1 MEDGYRL
8 IDYGV
13 NLNDVIQLMVR
24 AAPLPTI
31 EQSENDEALSEESNK
46 IDEEVV
52 DTKDKKSKQ
61 NVDGSLIYTT
71 CPFYEV
77 NLFKL
82 CCN

>member
-46 IDEEVV
+46 MSVRQAADCRAEGHGERTVCF
-52 DTKDKKSKQ
+52 
-61 NVDGSLIYTT
+61 LW
-71 CPFYEV
+71 
-77 NLFKL
+77 
-82 CCN
+82 